1 MNIRFLET
9 LVWLTRL
16 RSFSRTAEKLNTTQP
31 AVSSRINKLEE
42 LLGVQLYD
50 RGARRFELT
59 SAGRRILHH
68 AEEIVALSAELQDIA
83 RTEDS
88 FDTPVSIGVI
98 EMVTLSW
105 LPIFIGEVTAAMPT
119 ATLYFGTGTS
129 RQLLQELRD
138 DRMDLIFVVGPLD
151 EPNVV
156 TQPICTLG
164 QNWTANPRI
173 FDCRSAIDVVEL
185 ARLQI
190 ILQRTGSSGYDMMM
204 EYFKGYGILNM
215 PAREGRLT
223 IDCAYSM
230 VTAIELVKAGLAIM
244 PLPAALVRDHLA
256 RGDLSAMNVRQA
268 LPPTTIFACWKRPLT
283 KPLVQDLT
291 ALAAQAVDSYAA
303 TCDPHHLRAA

>member
-50 RGARRFELT
+50 RGERRFELT
-59 SAGRRILHH
+59 QAGRRILRH
-68 AEEIVALSAELQDIA
+68 AEEIVTLSAELSDLA
-83 RTEDS
+83 RTENV

-98 EMVTLSW
+98 EMVTMSW
-105 LPIFIGEVTAAMPT
+105 LPLFIGEVTAAMPT

-129 RQLLQELRD
+129 RQLIQELRD

-151 EPNVV
+151 EPHVATRPV
-156 TQPICTLG
+156 CILG
-164 QNWTANPRI
+164 QDWTANPRA
-173 FDCRSAIDVVEL
+173 FDCESPIDVVEL
-185 ARLQI
+185 SRLQV

-204 EYFKGYGILNM
+204 EYFKSYGILNM
-215 PAREGRLT
+215 PVREGRLT

-244 PLPAALVRDHLA
+244 PLPPALIRDHLA
-256 RGDLSAMNVRQA
+256 RGDLSPMNVRQA
-268 LPPTTIFACWKRPLT
+268 LPSVNIVACWKRPLK
-283 KPLVQDLT
+283 KPLVEHLT
-291 ALAAQAVDSYAA
+291 ELACQAVATYAE
-303 TCDPHHLRAA
+303 TCDPAHLRPT